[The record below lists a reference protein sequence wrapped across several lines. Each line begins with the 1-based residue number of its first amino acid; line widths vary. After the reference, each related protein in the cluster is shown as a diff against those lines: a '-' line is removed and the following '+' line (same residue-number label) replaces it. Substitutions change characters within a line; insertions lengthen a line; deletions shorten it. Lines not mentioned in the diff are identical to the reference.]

1 MPIFEEKKNEILNLQ
16 KQINE
21 TDKVIDVKVYE
32 LYGLTEKE
40 IKIVEGR

>member
-40 IKIVEGR
+40 IKTVEGE